1 MEITEYKPLII
12 YEAKKIYG
20 RVDEDMIQEGYLVYL
35 EAEKN
40 FDKARGVPFNA
51 FLAQQLRFHFL
62 EQARKKKSAI
72 SLQTR
77 VGTEDSTL
85 ELFIPAK
92 ENTEE
97 EVLERQT
104 EACIRQALQALSPQ
118 QRIVVKEVFF
128 HNKKL
133 PQIAA
138 ELNVSYETVKTH
150 KKRAMRRLRDL
161 LTSDSWR

>member
-1 MEITEYKPLII
+1 MIV

-20 RVDEDMIQEGYLVYL
+20 RVDEDMIQEGYLIFL
-35 EAEKN
+35 EAEKS

-51 FLAQQLRFHFL
+51 YLAQRLRFHFL
-62 EQARKKKSAI
+62 EQARKRKPAI

-77 VGTEDSTL
+77 VGTENSTL

-97 EVLERQT
+97 EAIENQVEEQ
-104 EACIRQALQALSPQ
+104 IKKALSQLSEQ
-118 QRIVVKEVFF
+118 QRTIIQEIFF

-150 KKRAMRRLRDL
+150 KKRAMKKLRAL
-161 LTSDSWR
+161 IPNNNVLNLP